1 MASRLSLPEFDLS
14 CSICCEIFRD
24 PVVLK
29 CSHSFCAPCLQQY
42 WTQGPRRR
50 DCPLCRS
57 QSVDDP
63 VPSLTLRNLCE
74 AFIQEGEAP
83 EETGVQS
90 LYCDPGEM
98 CPLHG
103 ERLKLY
109 CVPDEE
115 PICVV
120 CHTSRKHKQHDCCP
134 VGEAVVLVKEKMKS
148 ALGSMLEKRD
158 TYDKMK
164 KSYEE
169 AVECVQVQA
178 RFVERRTREEF
189 GKLRSF
195 LDAEEEARMEELR
208 GEEEQKSRAL
218 RQKIEE
224 AAGGIASVSESIR
237 VLEEEIVLQGISVLR
252 KCKAALARAGSPTED
267 PVMPAG
273 ALIDVAG
280 HLGSLS
286 FNVWERMLH
295 TVKFTVLSL
304 PPDPV
309 TLDPNTAAP
318 WLVLS
323 EDLASV
329 CDSDEKRKLPDNP
342 ERFDPDTGVLGR
354 ESFTSGKHAW
364 VVNVG
369 ENTAWVVGV
378 AKESVR
384 RKEKVSSVL
393 NNGYL
398 GVYFYHKM
406 YFAGTSPLT
415 RLNPKRNPRRI
426 RVQVDCEKGRV
437 SFYDAHDNTH
447 VYTFKHAVAERLF
460 PYFWVGC
467 QQCPLTL
474 EPLEVSVKAVEYF

>member
-1 MASRLSLPEFDLS
+1 MASRLTLPEFDLS

-74 AFIQEGEAP
+74 AFIQEGEGG
-83 EETGVQS
+83 EETADES

-109 CVPDEE
+109 CVADEE

-134 VGEAVVLVKEKMKS
+134 VGEAVLLVKEKMTS
-148 ALGSMLEKRD
+148 ALGSMLVKRD
-158 TYDKMK
+158 AFDKMK
-164 KSYEE
+164 KNYED

-189 GKLRSF
+189 EKLHSF
-195 LDAEEEARMEELR
+195 LDAEEEAMMEELKR
-208 GEEEQKSRAL
+208 EEEQKSLAL
-218 RQKIEE
+218 RQKIDEM
-224 AAGGIASVSESIR
+224 AGDMASVSESIR
-237 VLEEEIVLQGISVLR
+237 VLEEEIALQCISILH
-252 KCKAALARAGSPTED
+252 KCKTALARASSPSED

-273 ALIDVAG
+273 VLIDVARY
-280 HLGSLS
+280 LGSLS
-286 FNVWERMLH
+286 FNVWEKMLP
-295 TVKFTVLSL
+295 TVKFN
-304 PPDPV
+304 PV

-329 CDSDEKRKLPDNP
+329 RDGDERRKLPDNP

-354 ESFTSGKHAW
+354 ESFASGRHAW

-378 AKESVR
+378 AKKSVR

-393 NNGYL
+393 KNGYL

-415 RLNPKRNPRRI
+415 RLNPKRSPRRI

-437 SFYDAHDNTH
+437 SFYDPHDNTH
-447 VYTFKHAVAERLF
+447 IYTFKHAVTERLF

-474 EPLEVSVKAVEYF
+474 EPLEVSVKAVECF